1 MSAHPKTRSSSASI
15 GGTHTST
22 PIVAGEGRRRHKR
35 QRMDADE
42 GSDVENQG
50 AVLVV
55 NRKKPAAHTLS
66 CKGLA
71 MVPPTATTTTTAAAA
86 ASSWDLTVCGPSSVC
101 PGFPPDISISPPP
114 TVN

>member
-1 MSAHPKTRSSSASI
+1 
-15 GGTHTST
+15 
-22 PIVAGEGRRRHKR
+22 
-35 QRMDADE
+35 MDADE